1 MMPWYRLVGQLFGLL
16 LIDEVVSGHWWY
28 EDDSPH
34 ITLEVFP
41 QPDKG
46 RKSLRSGSKIS
57 PDSGRRSVSGSELQ
71 ARLVKMVNIQC
82 GVAKLAWRRPSVA
95 TLERVGTLISTAI
108 AIDWVTSRSSLEDG
122 SMYSQAHAK
131 DRCNQ

>member
-1 MMPWYRLVGQLFGLL
+1 MNQHGAVVPPSRPVVRAATHR
-16 LIDEVVSGHWWY
+16 EVVSGHWWY

-57 PDSGRRSVSGSELQ
+57 PDSGRRSVSGLELQ
-71 ARLVKMVNIQC
+71 ARLVKTVKIQC
-82 GVAKLAWRRPSVA
+82 WVAKLAWTRPSVA
-95 TLERVGTLISTAI
+95 ALVRVCAI
-108 AIDWVTSRSSLEDG
+108 R
-122 SMYSQAHAK
+122 
-131 DRCNQ
+131 